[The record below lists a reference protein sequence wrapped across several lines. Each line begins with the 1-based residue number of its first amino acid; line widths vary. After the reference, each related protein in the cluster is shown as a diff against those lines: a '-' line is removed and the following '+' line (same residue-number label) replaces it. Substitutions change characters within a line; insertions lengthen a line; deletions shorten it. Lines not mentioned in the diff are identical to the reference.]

1 MRRRRALIAENAALR
16 EQVRL
21 LLASQKQLYAQAREL
36 RGENEAQ
43 RVALADLGRR
53 LAGEPRP
60 AMADTVPMPRVRS
73 QAPSPSWPPE
83 AWLA

>member
-1 MRRRRALIAENAALR
+1 MRSRRQLRAENAALR

-36 RGENEAQ
+36 RGENDAQ

-53 LAGEPRP
+53 LHGEQL
-60 AMADTVPMPRVRS
+60 ADTVPMPRVRS
-73 QAPSPSWPPE
+73 VPAGTWPPKE
-83 AWLA
+83 WVS